1 MYNNYDILKGFIM
14 KNKEELKNWIILI
27 LVAIISYWLIN
38 NISLIFSFLNKIL
51 NVIFPFVLGFILA
64 YILNIPM
71 LKIEK
76 FLKDKIKN
84 KKFPFRI
91 ISILL
96 SLVMLVLII
105 LFVAFMLIPELI
117 ENIELLIQ
125 NIPLLI
131 EKIEVWILNLLSD
144 YPDIQNEINSI
155 FDNASF
161 TSIIMSILNYILN
174 SSISFIS
181 SLVSS
186 IITIFTSLVFAIYM
200 LSQKEG
206 LIDSGKKLINAYI
219 KKDYVNKIMDIGK
232 QTNNLFTKF
241 ISGQCVEAVILGC
254 IFFVVLTIFRF
265 PYALIISVL
274 TSITALIPVFGAF
287 IAMVV
292 GAILIAINNPVQA
305 LLFIVVFLVI
315 QQIEGN
321 LIYPKVVGKSVGL
334 SPIWTLFAITVGGGL
349 FGIVGMLIG
358 LPVASVIYSLIV
370 NEVNKRLKNN
380 IQPTEQKETIEST
393 TVYTIDPE
401 TRNALQELKKYYKNG
416 TVVNLFKASL
426 L

>member
-1 MYNNYDILKGFIM
+1 MYNNYGILKGVIM
-14 KNKEELKNWIILI
+14 KSKEELKNWIILI
-27 LVAIISYWLIN
+27 LVAIISYSLIN
-38 NISLIFSFLNKIL
+38 NISLIFSFLSKIL
-51 NVIFPFVLGFILA
+51 NVIFPFILGFILA

-71 LKIEK
+71 NKIEN
-76 FLKDKIKN
+76 FLKKKIKN

-91 ISILL
+91 ISIVL
-96 SLVMLVLII
+96 SLVMLILII

-125 NIPLLI
+125 NIPILI
-131 EKIEVWILNLLSD
+131 DKAEVWILNLLSE
-144 YPDIQNEINSI
+144 YPDIQNEINSM

-161 TSIIMSILNYILN
+161 TNIIMSILNYILN

-181 SLVSS
+181 GLVSS

-200 LSQKEG
+200 LSQKED
-206 LIDSGKKLINAYI
+206 LINSVKKLINAYI
-219 KKDYVNKIMDIGK
+219 KKDYVNKLMDMGK
-232 QTNNLFTKF
+232 QTNIVFTKF

-254 IFFVVLTIFRF
+254 IFFVVLTIFGF

-287 IAMVV
+287 IAMIV
-292 GAILIAINNPVQA
+292 GAILIAINNPMQA
-305 LLFIVVFLVI
+305 LLFVIVFLVM

-358 LPVASVIYSLIV
+358 LPIASVIYSLIV
-370 NEVNKRLKNN
+370 NDANKRLENN
-380 IQPTEQKETIEST
+380 VK
-393 TVYTIDPE
+393 
-401 TRNALQELKKYYKNG
+401 
-416 TVVNLFKASL
+416 
-426 L
+426 